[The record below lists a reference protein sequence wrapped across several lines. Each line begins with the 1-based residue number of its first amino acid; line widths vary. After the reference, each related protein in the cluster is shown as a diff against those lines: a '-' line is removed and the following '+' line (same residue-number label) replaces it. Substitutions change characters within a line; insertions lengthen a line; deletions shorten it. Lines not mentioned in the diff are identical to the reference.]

1 MHPVLYEAVEW
12 VYDLVECLFFISVD
26 WLSGGLFYSHS
37 DTFTYTKLN
46 NNMQGQ
52 IHRWHTTQASD
63 CNRVE

>member
-37 DTFTYTKLN
+37 DTFTHIKLN
-46 NNMQGQ
+46 HNMQGQ
-52 IHRWHTTQASD
+52 IHR
-63 CNRVE
+63 